1 MEWPRDIEFR
11 TVAWS
16 TDGGF
21 YLNGSR
27 FELFGLSRHQLFPYV
42 GMAAPT
48 RAQRFDAGLLKST
61 LNCNIVPMVHYCV
74 RVSKA
79 AP

>member
-1 MEWPRDIEFR
+1 
-11 TVAWS
+11 
-16 TDGGF
+16 
-21 YLNGSR
+21 
-27 FELFGLSRHQLFPYV
+27 
-42 GMAAPT
+42 MAAPT

-61 LNCNIVPMVHYCV
+61 LNCNIVLMVHYCV